1 MKYLKIFVKFK
12 IKEGCVDQYLASM
25 KEMVQKSQA
34 EEGCI
39 AYNLNAVKDQPDVV
53 ALMEV
58 WESEEALE
66 RHKNTEHFKTL
77 LPGTHDFVESVVSG
91 DTLTEYEL

>member
-1 MKYLKIFVKFK
+1 MKYLKIFVKFQ

-25 KEMVQKSQA
+25 AEMVRKSQA

-39 AYNLNAVKDQPDVV
+39 AYTLNAVKDQPGVV
-53 ALMEV
+53 ALLEV

-77 LPGTHDFVESVVSG
+77 LPGTHGFVESVISG
-91 DTLTEYEL
+91 DTLFEYEL